1 MLELEGASLTWL
13 IVLLVTVIIVHTVIL
28 RLLIKLKDN
37 KTE

>member
-1 MLELEGASLTWL
+1 MLELEGL

-28 RLLIKLKDN
+28 LIKLKDN